1 MAAMSLA
8 PQSVSIRCS
17 AGFSLVEV
25 TIALGL
31 AAFAMVSVLGA
42 LQSGL
47 TVLRDSL
54 DQVSETN
61 LLREVAALA
70 SRSSLSELSQRA
82 GLYGFF
88 DEQGL
93 PIQEAADARF
103 KVELDVQDALLPGQA
118 TSSAGAR
125 VVLVKITRQPSAPGA
140 ANRMTIRPLYVAD
153 SGF

>member
-1 MAAMSLA
+1 MSPE
-8 PQSVSIRCS
+8 PQSVSRRRL

-47 TVLRDSL
+47 NVLRDSL

-61 LLREVAALA
+61 LIREVAALA
-70 SRSSLSELSQRA
+70 SRSSLGELSQRA
-82 GLYGFF
+82 GSYGYF

-93 PIQEAADARF
+93 PVRGAAEARF
-103 KVELDVQDALLPGQA
+103 KVELAVQDALLPGQS

-125 VVLVKITRQPSAPGA
+125 VVLVKITRQPASPGA
-140 ANRMTIRPLYVAD
+140 TNRMTIRPLYVAD